1 MVKRYELLD
10 LWMALGGDPIVF
22 EQWMAEPRRT
32 EEDAWAQLLGAVSG
46 YGGPVSAAVCVF
58 FNPPDDDA
66 SFESIMVDA
75 IARAAE
81 FIEEQPCTCDAPDGD
96 VCDRCVVLG
105 RFADVELE
113 R

>member
-1 MVKRYELLD
+1 MSERPDIATRCGTAWEL
-10 LWMALGGDPIVF
+10 A
-22 EQWMAEPRRT
+22 
-32 EEDAWAQLLGAVSG
+32 DADIG

>member
-1 MVKRYELLD
+1 MSERPDIATRCGTAWEL
-10 LWMALGGDPIVF
+10 A
-22 EQWMAEPRRT
+22 
-32 EEDAWAQLLGAVSG
+32 DADIG

-81 FIEEQPCTCDAPDGD
+81 FIEEQPCPCDAPDGE
-96 VCDRCVVLG
+96 VGDRCGG
-105 RFADVELE
+105 RGRCADGAVA